1 MGSRSQAHSKHKH
14 KMIFPSL
21 LLALVTAAQ
30 AGNIAEELTKAGA
43 TTLLDLVVKAGL
55 AETLST
61 SGPFTVFAPDNDAF
75 ARLGDSVLAT
85 LGSDVELLKKVLLYH
100 VVSGNIYSSAATN
113 NAKLDSVQG
122 APILVNLYL
131 KSDYY
136 DGFITIN
143 GKKVMKADMKADLV
157 DTLVADERFS
167 TLVAAVTAAG
177 LVDTV
182 R

>member
-1 MGSRSQAHSKHKH
+1 MGSRSKAHIRPKH

-43 TTLLDLVVKAGL
+43 TTLVDLVVRAGL

-100 VVSGNIYSSAATN
+100 VVS
-113 NAKLDSVQG
+113 
-122 APILVNLYL
+122 
-131 KSDYY
+131 
-136 DGFITIN
+136 
-143 GKKVMKADMKADLV
+143 
-157 DTLVADERFS
+157 
-167 TLVAAVTAAG
+167 
-177 LVDTV
+177 
-182 R
+182 